1 MRKYQ
6 FIQLVFYK
14 LKKEKYRL
22 KRLVSVE
29 EIQHKNFPWIYITI
43 EKTFRASDQYNG
55 KKIIEGIFLL

>member
-29 EIQHKNFPWIYITI
+29 EVQHNNFP
-43 EKTFRASDQYNG
+43 
-55 KKIIEGIFLL
+55 